1 MTFKFDLDYLPS
13 SIEGWGL
20 KISIV
25 PKFTMVP
32 SDREEGSLEVEKI
45 YQVELVGLA
54 YFLKGLFKILQ
65 GTLDL
70 NFYLQ
75 DIHYLLLMFLSV

>member
-1 MTFKFDLDYLPS
+1 
-13 SIEGWGL
+13 
-20 KISIV
+20 
-25 PKFTMVP
+25 MVP

-54 YFLKGLFKILQ
+54 YFLKGLFKILN

-70 NFYLQ
+70 NVYLQ